1 VNSRGVVTVEVF
13 VIALAM
19 ECLQGGK
26 MNGGQMINIGD
37 APAPSRHPGIT
48 RDAIPIMMQ
57 VIRLHEFHVSQ
68 AGKRTWMSVQRA
80 WDEQPEQ
87 RPQLAD
93 NLRRIVR
100 AVNGVVSQPLRP
112 R

>member
-1 VNSRGVVTVEVF
+1 
-13 VIALAM
+13 M
-19 ECLQGGK
+19 K
-26 MNGGQMINIGD
+26 GGQTINIGD
-37 APAPSRHPGIT
+37 APAPSLHSAIT

-57 VIRLHEFHVSQ
+57 VIRLQEFHVSQ

-80 WDEQPEQ
+80 WGEHPEQ

-112 R
+112 Q